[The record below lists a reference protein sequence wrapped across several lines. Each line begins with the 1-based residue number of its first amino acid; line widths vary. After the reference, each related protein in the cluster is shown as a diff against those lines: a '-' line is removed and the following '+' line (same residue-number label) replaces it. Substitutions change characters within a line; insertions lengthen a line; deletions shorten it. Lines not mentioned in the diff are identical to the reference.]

1 MVVPLLETTMT
12 KIPALHPTTRGW
24 LLDGPLSPHI
34 PAYISRLKRGRY
46 AATTASRCLSA
57 VAHFSRWMSMSHIP
71 VHVLDDDCIGFFLR
85 YHLACCDC
93 PSPALRT
100 PRELHAALV
109 PLLSILR
116 ERHVIAEPASAAGPI
131 ADELSRYDAHMRDA
145 CGLAVG
151 TRRGRLRI
159 IERLLLAKFAG
170 RPVVIGELRPESIRH
185 FIAEQLASVNTT
197 SNAITIASALR
208 VYLRYRASCGDAVQ
222 PLLAVIS
229 SPAHWTLASLPRSLK
244 PEEVERLLSSFTAA
258 LPSPH
263 RGYAVVRLALD
274 LGLRSIE
281 INRLKIDDIDWQ
293 LGTVTL
299 KHTKSRRQDVL
310 PLPTVT
316 GQALEAYIRHERP
329 QTRDRALFVRHLAPF
344 DQPIG
349 VDAIRRVVRDAYG
362 RVGIPHGRTHG
373 LRHTLACQLVG
384 RGSSIKEVADVLRHR
399 SLNTSLIY
407 AKLDQGALACV
418 ALPWPGSLA

>member
-1 MVVPLLETTMT
+1 M
-12 KIPALHPTTRGW
+12 
-24 LLDGPLSPHI
+24 
-34 PAYISRLKRGRY
+34 
-46 AATTASRCLSA
+46 
-57 VAHFSRWMSMSHIP
+57 
-71 VHVLDDDCIGFFLR
+71 
-85 YHLACCDC
+85 
-93 PSPALRT
+93 RT
-100 PRELHAALV
+100 PRDVHAALV
-109 PLLSILR
+109 ALLAILR
-116 ERHVIAEPASAAGPI
+116 EKHVIAEPASPAGPI
-131 ADELSRYDAHMRDA
+131 ADELFRYDTHMRDA
-145 CGLAVG
+145 RGLADG

-159 IERLLLAKFAG
+159 IERLLLSKFAG
-170 RPVVIGELRPESIRH
+170 RSVIIGELRSENIRD
-185 FIAEQLASVNTT
+185 FIADQLKSLSTT

-208 VYLRYRASCGDAVQ
+208 AYLRYRASCGDAVQ

-229 SPAHWTLASLPRSLK
+229 SPAHWSLASLPRSLK
-244 PEEVERLLSSFTAA
+244 PEEVERLLNSFTAA
-258 LPSPH
+258 RPSPH

-274 LGLRSIE
+274 LGLRSLE
-281 INRLKIDDIDWQ
+281 INQLQLDDIDWR

-329 QTRDRALFVRHLAPF
+329 QTRNRALFVRHLAPF

-349 VDAIRRVVRDAYG
+349 VDAIRRVVRDAYR
-362 RVGIPHGRTHG
+362 RVGIPHGRTHA

-384 RGSSIKEVADVLRHR
+384 HGSSIKEVADVLRHR

-407 AKLDQGALACV
+407 AKLDQSALAGV

>member
-1 MVVPLLETTMT
+1 MT
-12 KIPALHPTTRGW
+12 KIPALHPTTRAW
-24 LLDGPLSPHI
+24 LLDGPLASHI
-34 PAYISRLKRGRY
+34 PAYVSRLKSGRY

-57 VAHFSRWMSMSHIP
+57 VAHFAHWMSMSHIP
-71 VHVLDDDCIGFFLR
+71 VHVLDDDCIDFFLR

-93 PSPALRT
+93 PSPAMRT
-100 PRELHAALV
+100 SRDVHAALV
-109 PLLSILR
+109 ALLAILR
-116 ERHVIAEPASAAGPI
+116 ERHVIAEPASPAGPI
-131 ADELSRYDAHMRDA
+131 ADELCRYDTHMRDA
-145 CGLAVG
+145 RGLADG

-159 IERLLLAKFAG
+159 IERLLLSKFAG
-170 RPVVIGELRPESIRH
+170 RSVIIGELRSENIRD
-185 FIAEQLASVNTT
+185 FIAEQLKSLSTT

-208 VYLRYRASCGDAVQ
+208 AYLRYRASCGDAVQ

-229 SPAHWTLASLPRSLK
+229 SPAHWSLASLPRSLK
-244 PEEVERLLSSFTAA
+244 SEEVERLLNSFTVA

-274 LGLRSIE
+274 LGLRSVE
-281 INRLKIDDIDWQ
+281 INQLQLDDIDWR

-329 QTRDRALFVRHLAPF
+329 QTRNRALFVRHLAPF

-349 VDAIRRVVRDAYG
+349 VDAIRRVVRDAYR
-362 RVGIPHGRTHG
+362 RVGIPHGRTHA
-373 LRHTLACQLVG
+373 LRHTLACQLVEH
-384 RGSSIKEVADVLRHR
+384 GSSIKEVADVLRHR

-407 AKLDQGALACV
+407 AKLDQSALFGV